1 MLPTAGIGTTGTMLG
16 ESHLL
21 ESMGSMGEKTKGSP
35 DQRTAIFDLRAIPDY
50 FPYGEIGRIAR
61 ALAKYIAGL
70 NKGKSV
76 AFTT

>member
-1 MLPTAGIGTTGTMLG
+1 
-16 ESHLL
+16 
-21 ESMGSMGEKTKGSP
+21 MGSMGEKAEGRA
-35 DQRTAIFDLRAIPDY
+35 DQRTAIFELRAIPDY

-76 AFTT
+76 TFKK